1 MKPFDMFSANQSLQL
16 LWILHKENDK
26 YNLELTKEEISHIKF
41 CLLEDWNNLTT
52 PYKNNLVSKDKLDIL
67 SLLSNNLP
75 IFR

>member
-16 LWILHKENDK
+16 LWILERENSK
-26 YNLELTKEEISHIKF
+26 YKLELTKEEISHIRF
-41 CLLEDWNNLTT
+41 CLLEDWSNLST
-52 PYKNNLVSKDKLDIL
+52 PYKKHLVTQDKLDIL